1 MLCARANVSSLVCSE
16 FLDLA
21 LIFLVFRR
29 PLALWAKS
37 AFCIEFAKKMA
48 KIQVGKKVGSNDK
61 LLDMCEMMPL
71 FHFFKALKSCF
82 ETGAFTS
89 GALFFFF
96 VLRRHRRAAKIKTI
110 TNTKLHLDQSLIN
123 QKLVCSK

>member
-1 MLCARANVSSLVCSE
+1 MTYFSV
-16 FLDLA
+16 FLRPSCFGPRSDFA
-21 LIFLVFRR
+21 LNLR
-29 PLALWAKS
+29 
-37 AFCIEFAKKMA
+37 KKMA
-48 KIQVGKKVGSNDK
+48 KLQVGKKGGSKDK
-61 LLDMCEMMPL
+61 LLDMCEMMPM

-110 TNTKLHLDQSLIN
+110 TNAKLDQN
-123 QKLVCSK
+123 HQ